1 MAKTKVGARAKLM
14 ISKLEKRLKPSA
26 GRRAP
31 TGVDRQRILA
41 QIAALRKEGKAA
53 EDAGA
58 AARKK
63 AASERLTR
71 ESDSAHNRV
80 PKGDFYGKS
89 PLPGAGDVGPKALAA
104 RDKAQRDSLARA
116 SRGWGKR
123 NRPKHPDQGE
133 MGSHSLWTTSKNPGK
148 RGSGS
153 KEKYPSNLRTI
164 EEKEDA
170 RENNKKRKSRRLN
183 KRAKRRLLG
192 RAKKDYSA

>member
-26 GRRAP
+26 GRMVSAAER
-31 TGVDRQRILA
+31 RRIKA
-41 QIAALRKEGKAA
+41 QIAALQKEGKSA
-53 EDAGA
+53 EDSGA

-71 ESDSAHNRV
+71 ESARAHNSV
-80 PKGDFYGKS
+80 AKGDFSGKS

-104 RDKAQRDSLARA
+104 RAKAQRDSLARA
-116 SRGWGKR
+116 SRGWGKA

-133 MGSHSLWTTSKNPGK
+133 MGSTSRWTTSKNPGK

-153 KEKYPSNLRTI
+153 KEKYPSDLPTI
-164 EEKEDA
+164 EEKKDA
-170 RENNKKRKSRRLN
+170 RKRKKRLKGRS
-183 KRAKRRLLG
+183 KRRLLG
-192 RAKKDYSA
+192 TSKKDYSA